1 MDRPVL
7 NKLLSTINS
16 GDTLIVYDLS
26 RLNRNTKDFLELL
39 DGLDSRGINLIIHN
53 MGGQVVDSGSATGKM
68 ILTVLAAVETMNRQ
82 VTLEKQAH
90 GIAIAVA
97 NNKFKGKQVNPET
110 VKKCERALK
119 LVEQGVSKE
128 KAARAESVGVAT
140 LYRYLKK
147 SA

>member
-1 MDRPVL
+1 VF
-7 NKLLSTINS
+7 
-16 GDTLIVYDLS
+16 DLS
-26 RLNRNTKDFLELL
+26 RLNRNTKNFLDLL
-39 DGLDSRGINLIIHN
+39 DNLDQRGINLIIHN

-90 GIAIAVA
+90 GIAVNKA
-97 NNKFKGKQVNPET
+97 KFKGKQVNPET

-119 LVEQGVSKE
+119 LIDQGISKE
-128 KAARAESVGVAT
+128 KASRAESIGIAT
-140 LYRYLKK
+140 LYRYIKK